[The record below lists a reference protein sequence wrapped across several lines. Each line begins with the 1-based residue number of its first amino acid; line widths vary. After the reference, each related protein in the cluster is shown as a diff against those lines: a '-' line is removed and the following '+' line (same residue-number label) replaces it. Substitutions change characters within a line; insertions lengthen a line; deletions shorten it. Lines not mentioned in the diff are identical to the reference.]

1 MYRDVRNDECD
12 GQMIQDDQ
20 NQAENQDQIQNQ
32 DYTFFSIFECERT
45 KINDHVNPKK
55 NIYKCLFRRWWLA
68 DGIETYRMAFDRNIT
83 DRA

>member
-1 MYRDVRNDECD
+1 MYRGVRNDECD

-55 NIYKCLFRRWWLA
+55 IYISVCF
-68 DGIETYRMAFDRNIT
+68 DGGG
-83 DRA
+83 